1 MNENASRVSKLF
13 IMLLVLGFFMVPGA
27 VAETGIIDATVN
39 ASPILSDHAASDTT
53 FLGKIANL
61 GGQLYV
67 LLADL
72 GFAGDEPA
80 DETIYIIPVEKIYVG
95 VNDTA
100 NVTEPIAV
108 AVAINTTNSTSFGGG
123 AVAEPVDAIETAQAV
138 PPNEAGNL
146 ANQTAPN
153 ATGVEDV
160 RLEIESVPATEEEP
174 VLTAEEQAAYDA
186 MMDEINRKEAASEAS
201 EPEDDP
207 ATRIAQEES
216 APATHAEAV
225 EEAEREVTSSSPVT
239 YVTEN
244 NVTRAEIGNGGG
256 VTTEQAA
263 RDAATIAASLGAK
276 IEVASQEDA
285 KPRLP
290 DNSTS
295 QVEANAETI
304 VASQSSGFS
313 GQSGHQPVC
322 LGSCGKGVSARTQA
336 AAATNIAAVSSAFT

>member
-201 EPEDDP
+201 EPVDESVARTEQADP
-207 ATRIAQEES
+207 VPE
-216 APATHAEAV
+216 THAEAI
-225 EEAEREVTSSSPVT
+225 EAAEREVTSSSPVT

-244 NVTRAEIGNGGG
+244 NVTRAEIGTGGG

-263 RDAATIAASLGAK
+263 RNAATMAASLGAK
-276 IEVASQEDA
+276 IEVSPQEDA
-285 KPRLP
+285 GPRVP

-295 QVEANAETI
+295 QAEATARTI
-304 VASQSSGFS
+304 VAQQTSKFTGSGT
-313 GQSGHQPVC
+313 HEPVC
-322 LGSCGKGVSARTQA
+322 LGDCGRGNSRTQA
-336 AAATNIAAVSSAFT
+336 GAATNIAAVSSAFA